1 MQQITLTSFE
11 FAVWMPTV
19 WQHLDFPHI
28 CLRAGKTG
36 TRGTLNWFD
45 IASITRQARDIVI

>member
-36 TRGTLNWFD
+36 IRGTLNWFD
-45 IASITRQARDIVI
+45 IASITRQVRDIVI